1 MEIED
6 RGFGMT
12 PSAKKGYGLTSM
24 EARANAI
31 GATLSVGIPGGK
43 GVVVTA
49 ILPKT
54 KLAHSYIES

>member
-1 MEIED
+1 
-6 RGFGMT
+6 MT

-49 ILPKT
+49 VLPKT
-54 KLAHSYIES
+54 KLAHSDVES